1 MATVMK
7 IQAAAVEKAV
17 REALNVVKPGAGPI
31 DGGADLVKE
40 IGLDSVRT
48 MDFIM
53 EIEDRLD
60 LSVPVEMLAD
70 ARTLDQLCAG
80 IVRLAEGA
88 PREPV

>member
-1 MATVMK
+1 MATAIN
-7 IQAAAVEKAV
+7 IQAAAVERAV
-17 REALNVVKPGAGPI
+17 REALNVVRPGAGPI
-31 DGGADLVKE
+31 DGAADLVKE

-60 LSVPVEMLAD
+60 LSVPVELLAD

-80 IVRLAEGA
+80 IIRLAGGA
-88 PREPV
+88 PSEPV